1 MYKLLEM
8 EMVATKHRNARTRA
22 HTRTRALP
30 YTPKK
35 ERKKKKMYAHAH
47 PVVSPDN
54 NVMVDCWPLR
64 RLMHEIMKRK
74 RRRTSL

>member
-1 MYKLLEM
+1 MPQNTGTH
-8 EMVATKHRNARTRA
+8 AHA
-22 HTRTRALP
+22 HTHVHAHSH
-30 YTPKK
+30 TPQKKK
-35 ERKKKKMYAHAH
+35 ERKKKMYAHAH